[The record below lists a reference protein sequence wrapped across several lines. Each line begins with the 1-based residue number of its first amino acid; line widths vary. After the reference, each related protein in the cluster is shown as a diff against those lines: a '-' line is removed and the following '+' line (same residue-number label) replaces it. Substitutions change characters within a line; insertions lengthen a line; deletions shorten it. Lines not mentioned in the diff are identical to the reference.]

1 VDEVR
6 VAVEHGYSVLKIHDF
21 YEYEITQYDSKTS
34 EEGHF
39 VQYID
44 MFLKLKAEASGYP
57 RWVQGPDDEEAYV
70 RSFREIEGIEID
82 KNLIQKNAAKR
93 GLAKLCLNSF
103 GGKLTVLSK
112 RPQNKMIA
120 DPQERYRFLA
130 TPGKSNKPPVCRRRG
145 SVGHVEVRGRGVEYA
160 CPSTH

>member
-6 VAVEHGYSVLKIHDF
+6 VAAEHGYGVLKIREF
-21 YEYEITQYDSKTS
+21 YEYEITQYDPKSS

-44 MFLKLKAEASGYP
+44 TFLKLKTEVSGYP
-57 RWVQGPDDEEAYV
+57 GWVQGPEDEEAYV
-70 RSFREIEGIEID
+70 WSFREIEGIELD
-82 KNLIQKNAAKR
+82 KTLIQKNAAKR
-93 GLAKLCLNSF
+93 GLAKFCLNSF
-103 GGKLTVLSK
+103 GGKLTESSN

-120 DPQERYRFLA
+120 DPQELYRFFA
-130 TPGKSNKPPVCRRRG
+130 TPGKSNQPPVCWRRG
-145 SVGHVEVRGRGVEYA
+145 SVGHVEERGRGVEYA